1 MLAARL
7 RRSADIAKVR
17 ASGRSLRG
25 AGFAVRALP
34 NDGADVRIAV
44 TAPKMLGRAVVR
56 NRMRRRVREAFRIAL
71 RSAHIDHGMD
81 IVVVARPEAATTG
94 FQALRDDAA
103 SALREAAR

>member
-25 AGFAVRALP
+25 VGFAARALP

-44 TAPKMLGRAVVR
+44 TAPKMLGRAVAR
-56 NRMRRRVREAFRIAL
+56 NRMRRRVREAFRLAL
-71 RSAHIDHGMD
+71 RSARIDHGVD
-81 IVVVARPEAATTG
+81 IVVVARPEAATAE
-94 FQALRDDAA
+94 FRDLQEDAA